1 MVLRDPDRGGAM
13 LTRPIPSS
21 GEALPAI
28 GLGTWQSFDIGAEA
42 AARAPRAEVLR
53 RLFEGGGK
61 VVDSSPMYGRAEGVV
76 GDLLAAAGARGKAF
90 LATKVWTRG
99 REEGLRQIRRSA
111 ARLRSEV
118 IDLVQVHNLVDWR
131 THLPTLR
138 RLKDEGRVRYIG
150 ITHYTTAALAEL
162 AAILEREPLD
172 FVQCAYSIA
181 TRAAE
186 TRLLPAAAA
195 RGVAVIVN
203 RPVEQGTL
211 FAGARG
217 RDLPAA
223 AAGLGIASWGQLFL
237 EFILSHPAVTC
248 VIPATGDPA
257 HMSGNLR
264 AGLGR
269 LPDARERA
277 ELARLWDAL

>member
-1 MVLRDPDRGGAM
+1 M
-13 LTRPIPSS
+13 
-21 GEALPAI
+21 PAI

-53 RLFEGGGK
+53 RLFAGGGRM
-61 VVDSSPMYGRAEGVV
+61 VDSSPMYGRAESVV
-76 GDLLAAAGARGKAF
+76 GDLLAAAGAREKAF

-99 REEGLRQIRRSA
+99 REEGIAQIRRSA
-111 ARLRSEV
+111 ERLGTEI
-118 IDLVQVHNLVDWR
+118 IDLVQIHNLLDWQ

-138 RLKDEGRVRYIG
+138 RLKEEGRVRYIG
-150 ITHYTTAALAEL
+150 ITHYTTAALGEL
-162 AAILEREPLD
+162 AAILEREPID

-186 TRLLPAAAA
+186 TRLLPVAAE

-203 RPVEQGTL
+203 RPVEQGAL
-211 FAGARG
+211 FAKTKG
-217 RDLPAA
+217 RDLPAS
-223 AAGLGIASWGQLFL
+223 AAGLDIASWGQLFL
-237 EFILSHPAVTC
+237 KFILSHPAVTC
-248 VIPATGDPA
+248 VIPATSDPA
-257 HMSGNLR
+257 HISDNLR

-269 LPDARERA
+269 LPDTGARA